1 MSWELY
7 LSPSG
12 LISDCVLEFSIAQPS
27 SSLSEPF
34 LAVNG
39 LLGPTVTIKTTTTT
53 KEQTQFLIWNGTLLN
68 YNQGTSDDMFSVW
81 RW

>member
-12 LISDCVLEFSIAQPS
+12 LISDCVLEFSITQPS

-34 LAVNG
+34 LAG
-39 LLGPTVTIKTTTTT
+39 LPGPTVTIKTITT

-68 YNQGTSDDMFSVW
+68 CNQGTSHDTFSVW
-81 RW
+81 R